1 MNGQVDQ
8 KSLIIPG
15 LAGLYSSLAPYGY
28 ALIRFSAGA
37 ILMYHGY
44 AKLFNGFA
52 PVVADKV
59 LAPMG
64 FPAPLAWAYW
74 LGILE
79 FFGAG
84 LLAIGFLTRPIA
96 LMLAV
101 EMAIVTFVS
110 HWGNGY
116 FFSAPRGG
124 YEYPLLLMLL
134 YIGIFM
140 RGGGRCSVD
149 RLIGK
154 EF

>member
-1 MNGQVDQ
+1 MNGQVDER
-8 KSLIIPG
+8 SLIIPG
-15 LAGLYSSLAPYGY
+15 LAGLYASLAPLGY
-28 ALIRFSAGA
+28 ALMRFSAGA

-44 AKLFNGFA
+44 VKLFGGFA
-52 PVVADKV
+52 PVVAEKV

-134 YIGIFM
+134 YIGILM
-140 RGGGRCSVD
+140 RGGGRYSVD
-149 RLIGK
+149 HAIGK

>member
-1 MNGQVDQ
+1 MNGSVDR
-8 KSLIIPG
+8 KTLIIPG
-15 LAGLYSSLAPYGY
+15 LAGVYEGLAPYSY
-28 ALIRFSAGA
+28 AFIRFCAGA

-44 AKLFNGFA
+44 AKLFAGFA

-101 EMAIVTFVS
+101 EMAIVTFVA
-110 HWGNGY
+110 HFGNGY
-116 FFSAPRGG
+116 FFTAPRGG
-124 YEYPLLLMLL
+124 YEYPLLLTLL
-134 YIGIFM
+134 YVGILFG
-140 RGGGRCSVD
+140 GGGRYSVD
-149 RLIGK
+149 HMIGK

>member
-1 MNGQVDQ
+1 MSAQIDR
-8 KSLIIPG
+8 KTLIIPG
-15 LAGLYSSLAPYGY
+15 LAGLYGSLAPFSY
-28 ALIRFSAGA
+28 AFIRFCAGA

-44 AKLFNGFA
+44 AKLFGGFG
-52 PVVADKV
+52 PVVADKI

-64 FPAPLAWAYW
+64 FPDPLAWAEW

-101 EMAIVTFVS
+101 EMAIVTFAV
-110 HWGNGY
+110 HLGNGY
-116 FFSAPRGG
+116 FFNLPRGG

-134 YIGIFM
+134 YIAILF
-140 RGGGRCSVD
+140 RGGGRYSVD
-149 RLIGK
+149 HLIGK